1 MAAIKKD
8 NAKTKKLMTGGA
20 VAGGVWAVVDQ
31 EADNADS
38 GAAAEAM
45 EAAAGQAEAA
55 GMASEAAA
63 GQAEAAGMA
72 EGEAA
77 GMAEGEAAQMA
88 EGEAAGMA
96 EGEAA
101 GMAEDEATGQAEGL
115 AGDADVEAETP
126 EEPEAPEVDTSCIK
140 DAVVGLLSMYSK
152 ASEKIKILFTYV
164 QMMSS
169 FPGEDVPPTSPTAP
183 T

>member
-1 MAAIKKD
+1 
-8 NAKTKKLMTGGA
+8 MTGGA

-72 EGEAA
+72 EAEATGMAEGEAA

-88 EGEAAGMA
+88 EGEAAQMA